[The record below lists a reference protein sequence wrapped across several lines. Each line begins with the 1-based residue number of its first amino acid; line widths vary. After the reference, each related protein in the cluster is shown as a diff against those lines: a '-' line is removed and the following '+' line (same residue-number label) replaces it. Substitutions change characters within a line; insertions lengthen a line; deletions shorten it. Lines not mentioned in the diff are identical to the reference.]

1 MGSLEPTPLGL
12 PPVPPPR
19 PQGMGGC
26 MVVFL
31 VLIGVV
37 LLLPGICSLIFVGLG
52 GFGGGNG
59 GIAGLMFLTFLI
71 AAGGVALIV
80 FAVRNR

>member
-1 MGSLEPTPLGL
+1 VSNLEPTVPPL
-12 PPVPPPR
+12 PPDPSPR

-26 MVVFL
+26 MVAFL

-37 LLLPGICSLIFVGLG
+37 LLLPGICSLLFMGASGVKIGAD
-52 GFGGGNG
+52 
-59 GIAGLMFLTFLI
+59 IAGLMLLTLAI
-71 AAGGVALIV
+71 AAGGIALIV

>member
-1 MGSLEPTPLGL
+1 MSNPEPMPPAL
-12 PPVPPPR
+12 PPLPPPR

-26 MVVFL
+26 MVAFL

-37 LLLPGICSLIFVGLG
+37 LLLPGICSLIFMGLG

-59 GIAGLMFLTFLI
+59 GLAGLWFLTILI

-80 FAVRNR
+80 FAIRNR

>member
-1 MGSLEPTPLGL
+1 MSNLEPTPPAL
-12 PPVPPPR
+12 PPVPPR

-26 MVVFL
+26 MVAFL

-37 LLLPGICSLIFVGLG
+37 LLLPGICSLIFMGAGGLKIG
-52 GFGGGNG
+52 TD
-59 GIAGLMFLTFLI
+59 IAGLILLTFVI
-71 AAGGVALIV
+71 AAGGIALIA